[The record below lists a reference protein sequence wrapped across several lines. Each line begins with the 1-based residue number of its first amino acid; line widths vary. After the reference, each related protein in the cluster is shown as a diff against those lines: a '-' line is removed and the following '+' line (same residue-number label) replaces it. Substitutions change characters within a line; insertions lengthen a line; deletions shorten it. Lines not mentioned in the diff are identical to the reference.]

1 MKENAQFA
9 KLLELMWNS
18 HTALPLHG
26 CLISQSQLPQMYC
39 SFCTL
44 AGFPTQVFMH
54 MQDNTKTC
62 ASNTFPKF
70 SFIITRKLL
79 IKHCFGIWK
88 THLDSL
94 MSTLSSFFPFWNSYM
109 AFPSAMYGSSFG
121 DKKKPCDMKQTC
133 VGLSTL
139 GRNYI
144 YILLLLICVLGVVWW
159 GSAASHP
166 PRTLRITYSFSL
178 SYLLHAH
185 SHKLSLG
192 PKPHSFHH
200 SLLIKL
206 CGKIFI
212 HALSLLHLYV
222 LMRLSFI
229 YIMTN
234 VKALSFEVDYTGCS
248 MWFLLVYLVHKFKKK
263 AQSAAKFFI
272 IF

>member
-62 ASNTFPKF
+62 ASNTFPQF

-121 DKKKPCDMKQTC
+121 NKKKPCDMKQTC
-133 VGLSTL
+133 GGLSTL

-144 YILLLLICVLGVVWW
+144 YYYYWSVCWGWYGGALLLHILPGHYALLIPFPYLTSCTHTPTNSVWAQSHILSTTPFWLNCVGKYSFMLCHCFTCMCWW
-159 GSAASHP
+159 GCLLS
-166 PRTLRITYSFSL
+166 TLW
-178 SYLLHAH
+178 
-185 SHKLSLG
+185 
-192 PKPHSFHH
+192 
-200 SLLIKL
+200 
-206 CGKIFI
+206 
-212 HALSLLHLYV
+212 
-222 LMRLSFI
+222 LM
-229 YIMTN
+229 
-234 VKALSFEVDYTGCS
+234 
-248 MWFLLVYLVHKFKKK
+248 
-263 AQSAAKFFI
+263 
-272 IF
+272 

>member
-62 ASNTFPKF
+62 ASNTFPQF

-88 THLDSL
+88 AHLDSL

-109 AFPSAMYGSSFG
+109 AFPSGMYGSSFG

-133 VGLSTL
+133 GGLSTL

-144 YILLLLICVLGVVWW
+144 YIYIIIIDLCVGGGMVGLCCFT
-159 GSAASHP
+159 SSQH
-166 PRTLRITYSFSL
+166 ITYSFSL

-192 PKPHSFHH
+192 SKPHSFHH

-229 YIMTN
+229 YILTN
-234 VKALSFEVDYTGCS
+234 VKALSFEVDYTGWS
-248 MWFLLVYLVHKFKKK
+248 MWFLLVYLVHKLKK
-263 AQSAAKFFI
+263 STECS
-272 IF
+272 

>member
-62 ASNTFPKF
+62 ASNTFPQF
-70 SFIITRKLL
+70 SFIITRMLL

-109 AFPSAMYGSSFG
+109 AFPSGMYGSSFG

-133 VGLSTL
+133 GGLSTL

-144 YILLLLICVLGVVWW
+144 YIYYYYWSVCWGWYGGALLLHILPAHYLFLFPIL
-159 GSAASHP
+159 P
-166 PRTLRITYSFSL
+166 PARTLPQTQSGL
-178 SYLLHAH
+178 
-185 SHKLSLG
+185 
-192 PKPHSFHH
+192 
-200 SLLIKL
+200 
-206 CGKIFI
+206 
-212 HALSLLHLYV
+212 
-222 LMRLSFI
+222 
-229 YIMTN
+229 
-234 VKALSFEVDYTGCS
+234 KAT
-248 MWFLLVYLVHKFKKK
+248 
-263 AQSAAKFFI
+263 FFPPLP
-272 IF
+272 FD

>member
-18 HTALPLHG
+18 NTALPLHG

-54 MQDNTKTC
+54 IQDNTKTC
-62 ASNTFPKF
+62 ASNTFPQF

-94 MSTLSSFFPFWNSYM
+94 MSTLSSFFPFWNRYM
-109 AFPSAMYGSSFG
+109 AFSSGMYGSSFG
-121 DKKKPCDMKQTC
+121 NKKKSCVMKQTC
-133 VGLSTL
+133 GGLSTL

-144 YILLLLICVLGVVWW
+144 YYYYYSSVCWGWW
-159 GSAASHP
+159 GSAVSHP

-212 HALSLLHLYV
+212 RALSLLHLYV

-234 VKALSFEVDYTGCS
+234 VKALSFAVDYMGWS
-248 MWFLLVYLVHKFKKK
+248 MWFQLVYLVHKLKKK
-263 AQSAAKFFI
+263 AQSAAKLFI